1 MLIVTDGYTTNK
13 RDTQTEESEQWN
25 TKIVTKTEYRQ
36 EHLPFDTC
44 RTKSLFITSL
54 LIK

>member
-25 TKIVTKTEYRQ
+25 TKNSNKKMQKCNVAKKCIFVKN
-36 EHLPFDTC
+36 C
-44 RTKSLFITSL
+44 NKA
-54 LIK
+54 